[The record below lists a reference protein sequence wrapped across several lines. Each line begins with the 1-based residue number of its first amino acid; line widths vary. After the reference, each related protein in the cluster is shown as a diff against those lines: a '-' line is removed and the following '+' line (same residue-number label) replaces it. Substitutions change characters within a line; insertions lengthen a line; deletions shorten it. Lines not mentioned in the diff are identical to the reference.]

1 MSFSRS
7 TKLGIRIICP
17 SEDSCI
23 CADCCV
29 SDLALQKFHKTC
41 WYMGKRTLSE
51 VPDIAVVLSG
61 VRVTRSLVL
70 CVMFCRSLFV
80 RLSGFFWSLCCL
92 TFFDLWLLI
101 TPLVSLNSSR
111 YDIAENLLFNI
122 AHSEVL

>member
-29 SDLALQKFHKTC
+29 SDLALHKFHKTC

-51 VPDIAVVLSG
+51 VPEIAVVLSG

-80 RLSGFFWSLCCL
+80 RLSGFF
-92 TFFDLWLLI
+92 FDLRLLI